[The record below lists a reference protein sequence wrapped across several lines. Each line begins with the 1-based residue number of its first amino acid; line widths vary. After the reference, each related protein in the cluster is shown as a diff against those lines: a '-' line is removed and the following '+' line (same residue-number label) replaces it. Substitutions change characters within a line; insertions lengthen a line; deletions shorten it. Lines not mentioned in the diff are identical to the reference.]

1 MTDHLSTTEDEEFLA
16 SLQALRDA
24 LFGKPTEAEAEPEPT
39 PGPHVPREGNNP
51 TPGPT
56 EDPAAFMSSLLN
68 SGH

>member
-16 SLQALRDA
+16 SLHALRDA
-24 LFGKPTEAEAEPEPT
+24 LFGKPDEPEPEPI